1 MQKCAGH
8 APLVTAAS
16 RVSQDTVDALLQAIL
31 KAFHKLASIDSH
43 NNDPVEIAFKLINS
57 FKYLPISGSS
67 VKDFESELREL
78 DVFSPLLQSA
88 VTAANN
94 SNIIWDLI
102 AVLFA
107 YISIHKQ
114 FHPLILHNLN
124 IWKDF
129 MADNDEE
136 TATTTD
142 GDSMNFGVLSLLS
155 IVQNFEEITPNL
167 FEFLKLGL
175 RSTLLKIWVPQWQ
188 RYDPSA
194 TNLINGDEKISS
206 WITKDYQVD
215 FFIITSL
222 ASTSSLEVLP
232 SHYFVYKISKR
243 ISHFPNLI
251 DPKLYRSAISTIM
264 ENGISDNGGGE
275 NSSDKIDPTDLSFH
289 FQVLMEVIDHPE
301 LNYLQE
307 NRLILLLDIAL
318 NYLILVPTH
327 CLHSNFGEL
336 GSTQSLA
343 STLNI
348 IQFLLSKFLINMGSI
363 SQLINQS
370 NRKCITTN
378 NINNNNI
385 NNNGVINGST
395 NATSTTTTTT
405 TTNNNNNNNNSSISN
420 NNRKIDW
427 TQSYQTR
434 YQIPYWFEDSILPP
448 IPPISKSLFTFDK
461 NLDHE
466 SDSIMIV
473 NDVLRC
479 LNLTILLISKLLRD
493 YDDLKINP
501 LIQSSDDHSNEDN
514 HVIIEQYMQLYLVP
528 LFTSLLLAQQLKDR
542 GQERDEGH
550 KEKEENINLIGSS
563 SVKKLFSQLI
573 FFSSLKLCEN
583 LVIKEKNLALY
594 HLIKFATKISL
605 DDLILQKISINLL
618 NHLFFHQIRDGSDDD
633 NLIKKLCLKNQLS
646 FQALKDYITLWNDGS
661 EVYNAFYKE
670 LFYEEQPKIKPIK
683 LTTSDLL
690 KLFPEDVQFVI
701 STPPNTITSA
711 STSDNCTSSQSA
723 AQKNI
728 ENFTTLSKYDAY
740 SSTSFIPSTSKNTN
754 TNVNKQQQQQPQN
767 STPCSSNR
775 FLFNKSSLIS
785 QERNGSNNNS
795 GTQGP
800 GSMNESYSLD
810 NSFNTTNTN
819 MTRQPTT
826 LTRATDAM
834 TTAPT
839 TPTPYKNTS
848 GSSSNNLWIESPM
861 TNFKGSTISKSTNKS
876 KMVNTGKNYILGG
889 HNKVKNNSR
898 AQSIH
903 IDDFEN
909 ENN

>member
-8 APLVTAAS
+8 APLVMAVS
-16 RVSQDTVDALLQAIL
+16 RISQDSADALLQAIL
-31 KAFHKLASIDSH
+31 KAFHKLASIDSSH

-57 FKYLPISGSS
+57 FKYLPIS
-67 VKDFESELREL
+67 VHPAENFDSELREV
-78 DVFSPLLQSA
+78 DIFSPLLQSA
-88 VTAANN
+88 VAAANN

-102 AVLFA
+102 AVLFG

-114 FHPLILHNLN
+114 FHPLILHNLK

-129 MADNDEE
+129 MADDNEE
-136 TATTTD
+136 TATSTKQD
-142 GDSMNFGVLSLLS
+142 GESIKFGVLSLLS

-167 FEFLKLGL
+167 FEFLRLGL

-188 RYDPSA
+188 RYNPSA

-206 WITKDYQVD
+206 WITKDHQVD

-243 ISHFPNLI
+243 ISHFPNLV

-264 ENGISDNGGGE
+264 ENGISDNGGK
-275 NSSDKIDPTDLSFH
+275 NSGDSINSNDLSFY

-327 CLHSNFGEL
+327 CSHSSFGEL

-363 SQLINQS
+363 SQLINLF
-370 NRKCITTN
+370 NKKCITNSN
-378 NINNNNI
+378 NINNNNG
-385 NNNGVINGST
+385 NNNGV
-395 NATSTTTTTT
+395 STTTSTTTT
-405 TTNNNNNNNNSSISN
+405 TTNNNNNN
-420 NNRKIDW
+420 RKIDW
-427 TQSYQTR
+427 TQSYRTR

-448 IPPISKSLFTFDK
+448 IPPISKSLFIFDQ
-461 NLDHE
+461 NLYHE
-466 SDSIMIV
+466 SDSILIV
-473 NDVLRC
+473 NDLLRC

-493 YDDLKINP
+493 YNDLNINP
-501 LIQSSDDHSNEDN
+501 LIQSSDDNSSNNN
-514 HVIIEQYMQLYLVP
+514 HVMIEQYMQLFLVP
-528 LFTSLLLAQQLKDR
+528 LFTSLLLTQQLKDQDQEQ
-542 GQERDEGH
+542 GQKERV
-550 KEKEENINLIGSS
+550 KEEEKKENVNLIGSS
-563 SVKKLFSQLI
+563 LVKKLFSQLI

-583 LVIKEKNLALY
+583 LIIKEKNLALY
-594 HLIKFATKISL
+594 HLIKFTTKISL

-618 NHLFFHQIRDGSDDD
+618 NHLFFHQIRDGDNDD
-633 NLIKKLCLKNQLS
+633 NLIQKLCLKNQLS
-646 FQALKDYITLWNDGS
+646 FQALKDYIALWNDGS
-661 EVYNAFYKE
+661 EVYSAFYKD
-670 LFYEEQPKIKPIK
+670 LFCEEQPKIKSIK

-690 KLFPEDVQFVI
+690 ELFPEDVQFVI
-701 STPPNTITSA
+701 STPPTTITSVA
-711 STSDNCTSSQSA
+711 ISDNSIPSQLVP
-723 AQKNI
+723 QKNI
-728 ENFTTLSKYDAY
+728 ENFTPLSKYDAY
-740 SSTSFIPSTSKNTN
+740 SSTSFIPSTSKNAN
-754 TNVNKQQQQQPQN
+754 ANANKQQQPQN
-767 STPCSSNR
+767 STPNSSNR
-775 FLFNKSSLIS
+775 YLFNKSSLLS
-785 QERNGSNNNS
+785 QEGNGSNNNS
-795 GTQGP
+795 STQGP

-848 GSSSNNLWIESPM
+848 SSNNNNLWIESPM
-861 TNFKGSTISKSTNKS
+861 SNFKGSIINKNTNKS

-909 ENN
+909 DNN